1 MKIFIFAQGYT
12 RKCLQIKLQTV
23 LRLQMTDMNIVGNT
37 VFGAGLQEADA
48 TSDYDAITA
57 DVDSTRIDKS

>member
-1 MKIFIFAQGYT
+1 
-12 RKCLQIKLQTV
+12 
-23 LRLQMTDMNIVGNT
+23 
-37 VFGAGLQEADA
+37 VFGAGLQESDA